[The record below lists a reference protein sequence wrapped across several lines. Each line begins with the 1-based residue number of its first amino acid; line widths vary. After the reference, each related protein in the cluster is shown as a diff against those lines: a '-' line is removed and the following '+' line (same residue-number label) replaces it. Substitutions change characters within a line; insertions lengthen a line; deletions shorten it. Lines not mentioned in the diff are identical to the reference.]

1 VTQVTHKPTLH
12 LLVILLVCIGLLFFI
27 PGSRPALAQDPPL
40 VLAFYYA
47 WYDQNTWNSGQ
58 PADQPV
64 QPYISSDPATIERH
78 VSQAQAAGI
87 DALIQS
93 WYGSQEANNQTETNF
108 RTLLDVAAASGFH
121 AAVDFETT
129 SPFLPDQESVADAL
143 RYLLSVHTQHP
154 AYLRYRGKPVIFFW
168 RQGRFGVDE
177 WTAIREQVDPHHN
190 SLWIAEGVD
199 IAYQAVF
206 DGHHLYSIAWSPDVD
221 QTLSDWGFRV
231 RRYASQNGVDR
242 LWVATVMPGYD
253 DTHTGRADAFA
264 VDRRDG
270 DYYRETWSAA
280 MASQP
285 DWIVITSFNEWVEG
299 TMIEPS
305 LTYGKRY
312 LDLTRELAT
321 AFKSGKEEQA
331 AGSLGSGS
339 LALETSA
346 QEPQVESAGIQKKM
360 QTRPYVQAEEAA
372 RVRSG
377 PGTDYPR
384 LGTLWPGD
392 TAAAIGR
399 NAAGTWWQIEFAAAD
414 NGLGWVS
421 ADIVTFVG
429 DSDSV
434 PVVGGEAIV
443 TPISTPSPVITPAIT
458 LSPAATPGP
467 TVTSLSTPKFSTPTS
482 TPAPTLSPVP
492 AATSAPT
499 LTPMPTLTPIPSGSP
514 AASPTPTGTPMLR
527 TTPVVQRR
535 PVALLWVGGG
545 SLALAVGLG
554 LLLIRAIRSK
564 QT

>member
-1 VTQVTHKPTLH
+1 VTRVTHKPTLH
-12 LLVILLVCIGLLFFI
+12 LLVILVVCIGLLFFI

-47 WYDQNTWNSGQ
+47 WYDQNTWDSGQ

-87 DALIQS
+87 DALVQS
-93 WYGSQEANNQTETNF
+93 WYGSQEKDNQTETNF
-108 RTLLDVAAASGFH
+108 RQLLDAAAARGFR
-121 AAVDFETT
+121 AAVDFETS
-129 SPFLPDQESVADAL
+129 SPFLPNQDSVTDAL
-143 RYLLSVHTQHP
+143 RYLLSVHAQHP
-154 AYLRYRGKPVIFFW
+154 AYLRYQGKPVIFFW
-168 RQGRFGVDE
+168 RQGRFSVDE
-177 WTAIREQVDPHHN
+177 WAAIREQVDPHHD

-206 DGHHLYSIAWSPDVD
+206 DGHHLYSIAWSPDVG
-221 QTLSDWGFRV
+221 QTLSDWGSRV

-253 DTHTGRADAFA
+253 DTHTNREDAFA

-270 DYYRETWSAA
+270 DYYREAWSAA
-280 MASQP
+280 IASQP
-285 DWIVITSFNEWVEG
+285 DWIVITSFNEWIEG

-305 LTYGKRY
+305 LTYGNRY

-321 AFKSGKEEQA
+321 AFKSGTKGQE
-331 AGSLGSGS
+331 AGSLESGS
-339 LALETSA
+339 RTLASSDRAPEVETVA
-346 QEPQVESAGIQKKM
+346 IQKKM
-360 QTRPYVQAEEAA
+360 QIGPYVQAEEAV

-377 PGTDYPR
+377 PGTEYAR

-392 TAAAIGR
+392 TAAVVGQ
-399 NAAGTWWQIEFAAAD
+399 NAAGTWWQIEFAEAD

-429 DSDSV
+429 DAASV
-434 PVVGGEAIV
+434 PVVGSEAIA
-443 TPISTPSPVITPAIT
+443 TPTSAPSATATVAAT
-458 LSPAATPGP
+458 LSPAATASPSAVSLP
-467 TVTSLSTPKFSTPTS
+467 TQTSTSTPTS

-492 AATSAPT
+492 TTITPAPT
-499 LTPMPTLTPIPSGSP
+499 PTFTPVPSGS
-514 AASPTPTGTPMLR
+514 ATASATLTGTPMLR

-535 PVALLWVGGG
+535 PVGLLWLGGG
-545 SLALAVGLG
+545 SLALALVLG
-554 LLLIRAIRSK
+554 FLLVRAVRSNR
-564 QT
+564 

>member
-12 LLVILLVCIGLLFFI
+12 LLVILAVSIGLLFFI

-64 QPYISSDPATIERH
+64 QPYMSSDPAAIERH

-87 DALIQS
+87 DALVQS

-108 RTLLDVAAASGFH
+108 RKLLDVAATRGFH

-143 RYLLSVHTQHP
+143 RYLLSVHAQHP
-154 AYLRYRGKPVIFFW
+154 AYLRYQGKPVIFFW
-168 RQGRFGVDE
+168 RQGRFSVEE
-177 WTAIREQVDPHHN
+177 WATIRKQVDPHHD

-206 DGHHLYSIAWSPDVD
+206 DGHHLYSIAWSPDIE
-221 QTLSDWGFRV
+221 QTLTDWGFRV

-253 DTHTGRADAFA
+253 DTHTDRADAFT

-280 MASQP
+280 TASQP

-312 LDLTRELAT
+312 LELTRELAT
-321 AFKSGKEEQA
+321 AFKSGREEQV
-331 AGSLGSGS
+331 AGSLESGS

-346 QEPQVESAGIQKKM
+346 QEPQVESAGIQKKI

-392 TAAAIGR
+392 TAPVVGR
-399 NAAGTWWQIEFAAAD
+399 NAEGTWWQIEFAAAD

-429 DSDSV
+429 DSASV
-434 PVVGGEAIV
+434 PVVGGEAIA
-443 TPISTPSPVITPAIT
+443 TPISTLLATATLAAT
-458 LSPAATPGP
+458 LSPAGTPSP
-467 TVTSLSTPKFSTPTS
+467 TTSSLPAPKTSTPTS
-482 TPAPTLSPVP
+482 TPVPTLSPVP
-492 AATSAPT
+492 RATSAPT
-499 LTPMPTLTPIPSGSP
+499 LTLTPTFTPPPLGSP
-514 AASPTPTGTPMLR
+514 RASPTPTGTPMLR

-535 PVALLWVGGG
+535 PVALLWLGGG
-545 SLALAVGLG
+545 SLVLALALG
-554 LLLIRAIRSK
+554 LLLVRAIRSK
-564 QT
+564 R